1 MKNLENL
8 SVYEAEK
15 QIREYL
21 DTLYVR
27 KPKEP
32 LLITNKPTKEEIEN
46 YAKKVEQYN
55 LDSAVY
61 KDKNDLYKAESR
73 RLWDLLEEKLKE
85 DSGLN
90 NIPEQYRDNV
100 LYYAQQQGHGSSYSV
115 FYTYLCELVEIF
127 N

>member
-8 SVYEAEK
+8 SVYEAER

-21 DTLYVR
+21 DTLYVN

-32 LLITNKPTKEEIEN
+32 LLITNKPTKEEIED
-46 YAKKVEQYN
+46 YAKKVEQYH
-55 LDSAVY
+55 LDSAEY
-61 KDKNDLYKAESR
+61 KDKNDLYKIESR
-73 RLWDLLEEKLKE
+73 RLWDLLEEMLKE

-90 NIPEQYRDNV
+90 NIPEQYRDKV
-100 LYYAQQQGHGSSYSV
+100 YYYAYRQGHGSGYSEV
-115 FYTYLCELVEIF
+115 YTYLCELVEIF